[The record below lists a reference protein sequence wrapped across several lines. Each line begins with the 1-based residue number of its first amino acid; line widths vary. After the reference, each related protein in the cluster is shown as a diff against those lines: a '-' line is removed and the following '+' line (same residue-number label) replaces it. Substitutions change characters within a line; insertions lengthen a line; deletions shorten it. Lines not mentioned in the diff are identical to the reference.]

1 MTRTTGRL
9 NALKVTRAASKP
21 GMYADGGGLYLQ
33 VTPGGASWIYRYMLK
48 GCARE
53 MGLGPLALYGLHDAR
68 AKALDARR
76 LRHEGVDPIE
86 ARRAARAKERLDTAR
101 VMTFKQCA
109 DSYIKAHRA
118 GWRNAKHAAQWEAT
132 LATYAEPI
140 IGGLPVQA
148 VDTALVMKVLE
159 LEVRDATSL
168 WTAKPETASRLRGRI
183 ESILDWAKVR
193 GYREGEN
200 PARWRGH
207 LDKLLPPRAKVRKV
221 EHHAALPYSELPN
234 FMVALRA
241 QDGVAARALEF
252 AILTAARTGEVLGA
266 RWGEI
271 DTAEK
276 LWTIPSERMKA
287 GKEHRVPLSARSMAI
302 LQHMKPLRHF
312 SQGHSAAEAFVFP
325 GGKYG
330 LPLSNMA
337 FLMLLR
343 RMGREDLTAHGFRSS
358 FRDWAAERTNFPSD
372 VAEMA
377 LAHTV
382 SSKVEQA
389 YRRGDM
395 FERRRRMMA
404 VWATFC
410 GTSSEAVASD
420 VAMLSAS
427 SKRRT

>member
-343 RMGREDLTAHGFRSS
+343 RMGWEDLTAHGFRSS

-372 VAEMA
+372 VSEMA

-382 SSKVEQA
+382 SSKVKQA